1 MNNYKQLIDRFETFS
16 NNHPMI
22 ETFTW
27 GELSDVGRNQE
38 KIKFPLLHV
47 IPTPSTI
54 EDNYTDFN
62 FQILIMDMLDDTE
75 DNQLDCLNRSH
86 LILKDFCDE
95 LINDRRDNSFFLQTP
110 VPFDPFLDR
119 LPTRVAG
126 VDATVSIRV
135 EGSFCL

>member
-1 MNNYKQLIDRFETFS
+1 MNNYKQLIDRFELFS
-16 NNHPMI
+16 NDHPII

-75 DNQLDCLNRSH
+75 DNQLDCLNRCH

-110 VPFDPFLDR
+110 VNFDPFLDR
-119 LPTRVAG
+119 LPTRVTG